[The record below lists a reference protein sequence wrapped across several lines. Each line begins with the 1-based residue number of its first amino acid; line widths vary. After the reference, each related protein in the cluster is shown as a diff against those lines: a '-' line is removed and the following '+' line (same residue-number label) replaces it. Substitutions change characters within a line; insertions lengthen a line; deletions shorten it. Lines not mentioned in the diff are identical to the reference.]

1 MRRGWVRREG
11 VSVGRGR
18 SGWVRWGGC
27 EEGGCEEW
35 MGEEGR
41 V

>member
-1 MRRGWVRREG
+1 MGEEGGCECREG
-11 VSVGRGR
+11 EGVR